1 MNILV
6 IGCGRLGAELAFR
19 LYRHGHQVTVV
30 DQTATAF
37 SNLPPAFRGRLLEGE
52 VLSQDL
58 LNRAR
63 VAEAD
68 AVAVV
73 TSSDAV
79 NAVVGHVAREVY
91 GVTTVAVRN
100 FDPRRRR
107 LQEAFDLPMVSS
119 STWGAG
125 RFEEILTASG
135 VRAVMSAGNGEVEV
149 FEVAVPETCSGRALG
164 DLLGGCELQAV
175 ALTRTGRARLPA
187 EDIVL
192 EAGDT
197 LLVSGTLAGAQALQ
211 ARLTGI
217 REA

>member
-19 LYRHGHQVTVV
+19 LYRQGHQVTVV

-52 VLSQDL
+52 VLSQDV

-68 AVAVV
+68 AVAAV
-73 TSSDAV
+73 TSSDTV

-100 FDPRRRR
+100 YDPRRRK
-107 LQEAFDLPMVSS
+107 LQEAFDLPLVSS
-119 STWGAG
+119 STWGAA
-125 RFEEILTASG
+125 RFEEIVTAAG

-149 FEVAVPETCSGRALG
+149 FEVAVPESCAGRTLG
-164 DLLGGCELQAV
+164 DLLGGCELQPV
-175 ALTRTGRARLPA
+175 AHMRTGRARLPA
-187 EDIVL
+187 AEIIL
-192 EAGDT
+192 ETGDT

-211 ARLTGI
+211 ARLVGI